1 MKGKG
6 HEANSR
12 DILVDPN
19 QLHVMDGKTYLA
31 FGHIMLQVNTSIGFK
46 WTNVGEHIST
56 TFM

>member
-6 HEANSR
+6 HEENSR

-46 WTNVGEHIST
+46 WTNVGKHIGM